1 MKQKGGRAM
10 KKKEINFK
18 KLFKDLLPII
28 IYLCVIGTV
37 ALVSMPYLRLLST
50 AEGREQFKAWVDGF
64 GFGGWLVTFGIQLL
78 QIFVAF
84 IPGEP
89 IEVALGYVWGPWLGA
104 FTCML
109 GILIGTTVVY
119 FLVKKL
125 GMRFLKQMGI
135 EDLERFSFL
144 KNKSRIEITLF
155 ILYFIPGT
163 PKDTINYIAPL
174 APIPPLTYFL
184 TATVARIPTIISS
197 TILGDRIAEGDYR
210 EAIIVFVVIA
220 VVSILGIIF
229 GNRFIEKRREKANN
243 SGESLADEVSED

>member
-1 MKQKGGRAM
+1 M
-10 KKKEINFK
+10 KKKEINYK

-37 ALVSMPYLRLLST
+37 ALLCLPLVRLLST
-50 AEGREQFKAWVDGF
+50 AEGREQFKEWVDGF

-125 GMRFLKQMGI
+125 GMRFLKRMGI
-135 EDLERFSFL
+135 EDFEKYSFL
-144 KNKSRIEITLF
+144 KDKNKIEITLF

-163 PKDTINYIAPL
+163 PKDTINYVAPL
-174 APIPPLTYFL
+174 APIEPAKYFI

-197 TILGDRIAEGDYR
+197 TILGDKIADGDYR

-220 VVSILGIIF
+220 VVSILGIF
-229 GNRFIEKRREKANN
+229 VGNKFIEKKRKKSQN
-243 SGESLADEVSED
+243 SGEKTLEEASKD